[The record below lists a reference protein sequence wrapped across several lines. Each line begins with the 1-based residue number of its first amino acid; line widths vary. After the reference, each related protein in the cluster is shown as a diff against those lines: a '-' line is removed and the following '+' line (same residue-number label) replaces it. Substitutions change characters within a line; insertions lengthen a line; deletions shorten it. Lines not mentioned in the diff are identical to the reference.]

1 MSAEALRLRDA
12 ATLVSVRRRIMAP
25 HTVDRAG
32 FDERGAIRWQRV
44 QMTHAFQ
51 DRGIRTKP
59 LRRTGRAGGRTGR
72 STGSSLWRG
81 WLLRFL
87 PPRFSALPILPL
99 LGPPPPLSL
108 PGACGPGGCPR
119 CPAPGVFRLAG
130 GRD

>member
-12 ATLVSVRRRIMAP
+12 ATLVSVYHRRRIMAP

-32 FDERGAIRWQRV
+32 FDERGAIRWHRV

-81 WLLRFL
+81 AVLRSL
-87 PPRFSALPILPL
+87 
-99 LGPPPPLSL
+99 PPPLSS
-108 PGACGPGGCPR
+108 PPHPPCSG
-119 CPAPGVFRLAG
+119 PAPPPSLPASCVLRSFA
-130 GRD
+130 

>member
-12 ATLVSVRRRIMAP
+12 ATLVSVYHRRRIMAP

-32 FDERGAIRWQRV
+32 FDERGAIRWHRV

-81 WLLRFL
+81 LVLGSW
-87 PPRFSALPILPL
+87 PPPFSPLPI
-99 LGPPPPLSL
+99 
-108 PGACGPGGCPR
+108 PR
-119 CPAPGVFRLAG
+119 SSAPAPPSLLSGTR
-130 GRD
+130 R

>member
-12 ATLVSVRRRIMAP
+12 ATLVSVYHRRRIMAP

-32 FDERGAIRWQRV
+32 SDERGAIRWHRV

-81 WLLRFL
+81 LFLRSF
-87 PPRFSALPILPL
+87 PPRFSAPQ
-99 LGPPPPLSL
+99 PPLWL
-108 PGACGPGGCPR
+108 A
-119 CPAPGVFRLAG
+119 PASPLSFRRA
-130 GRD
+130 

>member
-12 ATLVSVRRRIMAP
+12 ATLVSVYHRRRIMAP

-32 FDERGAIRWQRV
+32 FDERGAIRWHRV

-81 WLLRFL
+81 VFLASLSSVLSWLPKLCSSG
-87 PPRFSALPILPL
+87 PSA
-99 LGPPPPLSL
+99 
-108 PGACGPGGCPR
+108 A
-119 CPAPGVFRLAG
+119 
-130 GRD
+130 